1 MQKYLEERGTEPG
14 AHQEEGN
21 KLVPARERRG
31 GLGGRG
37 TMDGD
42 RELGAEDAELG
53 EATEQRRRRE
63 LAARTPAVHSLLASR
78 KEERRVGG
86 GAA

>member
-37 TMDGD
+37 TTDGD
-42 RELGAEDAELG
+42 RELGAEDA
-53 EATEQRRRRE
+53 
-63 LAARTPAVHSLLASR
+63 
-78 KEERRVGG
+78 G
-86 GAA
+86 GAQLAGQQEGGASGWRRGCVGD